1 MHVRVCEREAVPS
14 TPCQPNRTIDGT
26 PCDTAGLKFSVPCL
40 VRGFGGR
47 EGPCNHPGKY
57 DPTCCHPGKM
67 IRRATIPEDYS
78 LSQSVE

>member
-26 PCDTAGLKFSVPCL
+26 PCDTAGLKFSVPSL

-57 DPTCCHPGKM
+57 DPTCCHSGGLY
-67 IRRATIPEDYS
+67 AIPIILTMLNAD
-78 LSQSVE
+78 LH